1 MGKVARSEAGVEAA
15 GVEGEV
21 EAAGADGA
29 DGGATGGIAG
39 LETEA

>member
-1 MGKVARSEAGVEAA
+1 MVTGVGKVARSEAGA
-15 GVEGEV
+15 EGEG
-21 EAAGADGA
+21 EAAGADRA